1 MKKNASILLA
11 VLLVLSLAACAKTAE
26 PAETTTAS
34 AETAAPETEATQ
46 AGLSSAA
53 EINAIF
59 DSLDMTEPE
68 TLGSVKKLGQY
79 TGLELVTKKAAV
91 ISDADVEDYLNQNIL
106 PNYKQEV
113 DGPVQEG
120 DTVNIDYAGTKDGVA
135 FEGGTAAGQDLGIG
149 SGQFI
154 DGFESGL
161 VGAKKG
167 ETRKLDLTFPENYQ
181 KEDLA
186 GQAVV
191 FTVTVNSISRQSEL
205 TDEIAAQVDSEN
217 PTAEKLRASIKDFLQ
232 EEEDLNATQEL
243 YYIAACKVIDD
254 SELEVDEKAVEY
266 TTNTYLKN
274 YAAQCQQYYGID
286 VGTLFSYMGG
296 TYEELRS
303 QYETISEETVKQRLV
318 LQEIAKKENLQVT
331 DDDMTVFAGMYGY
344 TTDQLIGSVG
354 EEQAGQLVLEDKAS
368 QFIVSH
374 STVTYEEAAE

>member
-26 PAETTTAS
+26 PAETTTAL

-68 TLGSVKKLGQY
+68 TLGTVKKLGQY
-79 TGLELVTKKAAV
+79 TGLELVTTKAAV
-91 ISDADVEDYLNQNIL
+91 ISDADVEDYLNENIL
-106 PNYKQEV
+106 PNFKQEV
-113 DGPVQEG
+113 DGPVQDG

-135 FEGGTAAGQDLGIG
+135 FEGGTAEGQDLGIG

-205 TDEIAAQVDSEN
+205 TDEIAAQVDPEN
-217 PTAEKLRASIKDFLQ
+217 PTAEKLRAALKDYLQ

-303 QYETISEETVKQRLV
+303 QYETISVEAVKQRLV

-331 DDDMTVFAGMYGY
+331 DDDMAVFAGMYGY
-344 TTDQLIGSVG
+344 TTDQLIESVG
-354 EEQAGQLVLEDKAS
+354 EEQAEQLVLEDKAS